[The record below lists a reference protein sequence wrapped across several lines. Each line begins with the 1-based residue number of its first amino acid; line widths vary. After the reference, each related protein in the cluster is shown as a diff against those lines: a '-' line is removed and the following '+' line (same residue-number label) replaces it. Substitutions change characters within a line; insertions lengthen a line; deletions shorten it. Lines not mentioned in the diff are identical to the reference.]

1 MMMGTAVLTGTT
13 SCVSDLDQYPHTE
26 TTSKDV
32 YTSLAN
38 YEAVLGKIYAAMV
51 TSGQGKGGDNKD
63 MESVLNAGSGFDYM
77 RMFINMQ
84 ECGTD
89 EFASTWLT
97 GEQTT
102 GLTYLSW
109 DANDAWVSD
118 MYYRIY
124 YNIALCNEF
133 LRNANNANFSGADA
147 EKMKEYKAEVRFMR
161 ALFYYHALD
170 FYRNI
175 PMVTENDP
183 VGSYI
188 PPRYTPQQTFDYI
201 ESELKDC
208 VGDMLPASTCPYG
221 QASQGAAY
229 TLLAKLYLNSEV
241 YTGVAKYA
249 ECKEACEKVMD
260 MGYSLESDYSKLF
273 NADNDKRTNEIIFA
287 LPVSAEH
294 TVSWGSSTYK
304 ELAREHRRQFDIPVI
319 GITGTNGKTT
329 TKELVSAVLAKKYR
343 VLHTEANYNNDVG
356 VPRTLLQITPEHEI
370 AVVEMGASH
379 PGDIQQLVDYVEPT
393 CGMITN
399 VGRAHLEGFGSFEGV
414 KRTKGELYD
423 FMRAHGA
430 LLFLNES
437 DADLME
443 MAAERQFD
451 RVVTYGTDST
461 ADVRGTL
468 ISCAPFLHFSFQAAA
483 ALTPQPLEVR
493 SQLIGSYNMSNMLAA
508 IAIGLHFGV
517 SPQDAAQALE
527 DYQPSNNRSQLT
539 VTDRN
544 RLIVDAYN
552 ANPSSMAAAIEN
564 FRLTEADHKMAIL
577 GDMRELGEASAEEHQ
592 RIVDLLERD
601 GFHDVWLV
609 GPEFA
614 ATNTAY
620 RTFPDVEAVRRAIA
634 EELPS
639 GRTILI
645 KGSNGIRLFELPA
658 LL

>member
-1 MMMGTAVLTGTT
+1 MMGTAVLTGTT
-13 SCVSDLDQYPHTE
+13 SCASDLDQYPHTE

-63 MESVLNAGSGFDYM
+63 MESVLNKGAGFDYM

-133 LRNANNANFSGADA
+133 LRNANSASFSGADA

-188 PPRYTPQQTFDYI
+188 PPRYTPQQTVDYI

-221 QASQGAAY
+221 QVSQGAAY

-249 ECKEACEKVMD
+249 ECKEACEKVMN
-260 MGYSLESDYSKLF
+260 MGYSLEPDYSKLF

-294 TVSWGSSTYK
+294 TVSWGSSTYLICGQVSMSNANQNVADYGVTAGWSEFRLRPEFVDKFTQTDIDGNGDKRCKFFTNGQSKDVTSMTDETAGYLSEKWSNLKDDGTTASNTADAGVETDFPLFRLADVYLMYAECVARTVEDKDKLDDWAGGSDAESDSRKQGAIYWINKVRERAYGKDENGNPRGQVWK
-304 ELAREHRRQFDIPVI
+304 ENFSSKEAFLQFILDERARELYHEGYRRTDLIRYGQFTTNKYIWQWKGGTHDGQAVDSKYNIYPIPN
-319 GITGTNGKTT
+319 T
-329 TKELVSAVLAKKYR
+329 EL
-343 VLHTEANYNNDVG
+343 T
-356 VPRTLLQITPEHEI
+356 
-370 AVVEMGASH
+370 
-379 PGDIQQLVDYVEPT
+379 
-393 CGMITN
+393 
-399 VGRAHLEGFGSFEGV
+399 
-414 KRTKGELYD
+414 
-423 FMRAHGA
+423 
-430 LLFLNES
+430 
-437 DADLME
+437 
-443 MAAERQFD
+443 
-451 RVVTYGTDST
+451 
-461 ADVRGTL
+461 
-468 ISCAPFLHFSFQAAA
+468 
-483 ALTPQPLEVR
+483 
-493 SQLIGSYNMSNMLAA
+493 
-508 IAIGLHFGV
+508 
-517 SPQDAAQALE
+517 
-527 DYQPSNNRSQLT
+527 
-539 VTDRN
+539 
-544 RLIVDAYN
+544 
-552 ANPSSMAAAIEN
+552 ANPN
-564 FRLTEADHKMAIL
+564 LHND
-577 GDMRELGEASAEEHQ
+577 
-592 RIVDLLERD
+592 
-601 GFHDVWLV
+601 
-609 GPEFA
+609 
-614 ATNTAY
+614 NY
-620 RTFPDVEAVRRAIA
+620 
-634 EELPS
+634 
-639 GRTILI
+639 
-645 KGSNGIRLFELPA
+645 
-658 LL
+658 

>member
-1 MMMGTAVLTGTT
+1 MKLKNILYTMMMGTAVLTGTT
-13 SCVSDLDQYPHTE
+13 SCISDLDQYPQTE

-38 YEAVLGKIYAAMV
+38 YESVLGKIYASMV

-63 MESVLNAGSGFDYM
+63 MESVLNDGSGFDYM
-77 RMFINMQ
+77 RMFINLQ

-133 LRNANNANFSGADA
+133 LRNANAASFSGED
-147 EKMKEYKAEVRFMR
+147 EVKMKEYKAEVRFMR

-170 FYRNI
+170 LYRYI

-208 VGDMLPASTCPYG
+208 VGDLLPASTCPYG

-249 ECKEACEKVMD
+249 ECKEACEQVIN

-294 TVSWGSSTYK
+294 TVSWGASTY
-304 ELAREHRRQFDIPVI
+304 
-319 GITGTNGKTT
+319 
-329 TKELVSAVLAKKYR
+329 LVCGQVSLSN
-343 VLHTEANYNNDVG
+343 ANQ
-356 VPRTLLQITPEHEI
+356 T
-370 AVVEMGASH
+370 
-379 PGDIQQLVDYVEPT
+379 PGDFGVTAGWSEFRLRPEFVDK
-393 CGMITN
+393 
-399 VGRAHLEGFGSFEGV
+399 F
-414 KRTKGELYD
+414 
-423 FMRAHGA
+423 
-430 LLFLNES
+430 NES
-437 DADLME
+437 DIYSQGEAAKGDVRAKFFTTDQTKDVTSMTSETAGYLSEKWSNLKDDGTTASNTANDGVETDFPLFRLSDVYLMY
-443 MAAERQFD
+443 AECVARIKGTSWD
-451 RVVTYGTDST
+451 DWNGGTDASDPAVIASRKKGAIYWINLVRERAGASDVWSSNF
-461 ADVRGTL
+461 ADDDALLQFILDERARELYHEGYRRTDLIRFDQFTTNKYIWQWKGGT
-468 ISCAPFLHFSFQAAA
+468 HDGQAVDSKYNIYPIPNTE
-483 ALTPQPLEVR
+483 LT
-493 SQLIGSYNMSNMLAA
+493 
-508 IAIGLHFGV
+508 
-517 SPQDAAQALE
+517 
-527 DYQPSNNRSQLT
+527 
-539 VTDRN
+539 
-544 RLIVDAYN
+544 
-552 ANPSSMAAAIEN
+552 ANPN
-564 FRLTEADHKMAIL
+564 LHND
-577 GDMRELGEASAEEHQ
+577 
-592 RIVDLLERD
+592 
-601 GFHDVWLV
+601 
-609 GPEFA
+609 
-614 ATNTAY
+614 NY
-620 RTFPDVEAVRRAIA
+620 
-634 EELPS
+634 
-639 GRTILI
+639 
-645 KGSNGIRLFELPA
+645 
-658 LL
+658 

>member
-1 MMMGTAVLTGTT
+1 
-13 SCVSDLDQYPHTE
+13 
-26 TTSKDV
+26 
-32 YTSLAN
+32 
-38 YEAVLGKIYAAMV
+38 
-51 TSGQGKGGDNKD
+51 
-63 MESVLNAGSGFDYM
+63 M

-294 TVSWGSSTYK
+294 TVSWGSSTYLVCGQVSMSNANQNVADYGVTAGWSEFRLRPEFVDK
-304 ELAREHRRQFDIPVI
+304 FTQTDIDGNGDKRCKFFTNGQSKDVTSMTDETAGYLSEKWSNLKDDGTTASNTGDAGVDTDFPLFRLADVYLMYAECVVRLHNDWDNWAGGSDAADPDVIASRKQGAIYWINQLRERSHASDVWASNFANDDEFLQFILDERARELYHEGYRRTDLIRYGQFTTNKYIWQWKGGVHDGQAVDSKYNIYPIPN
-319 GITGTNGKTT
+319 T
-329 TKELVSAVLAKKYR
+329 EL
-343 VLHTEANYNNDVG
+343 T
-356 VPRTLLQITPEHEI
+356 
-370 AVVEMGASH
+370 
-379 PGDIQQLVDYVEPT
+379 
-393 CGMITN
+393 
-399 VGRAHLEGFGSFEGV
+399 
-414 KRTKGELYD
+414 
-423 FMRAHGA
+423 
-430 LLFLNES
+430 
-437 DADLME
+437 
-443 MAAERQFD
+443 
-451 RVVTYGTDST
+451 
-461 ADVRGTL
+461 
-468 ISCAPFLHFSFQAAA
+468 
-483 ALTPQPLEVR
+483 
-493 SQLIGSYNMSNMLAA
+493 
-508 IAIGLHFGV
+508 
-517 SPQDAAQALE
+517 
-527 DYQPSNNRSQLT
+527 
-539 VTDRN
+539 
-544 RLIVDAYN
+544 
-552 ANPSSMAAAIEN
+552 ANPN
-564 FRLTEADHKMAIL
+564 LHND
-577 GDMRELGEASAEEHQ
+577 
-592 RIVDLLERD
+592 
-601 GFHDVWLV
+601 
-609 GPEFA
+609 
-614 ATNTAY
+614 NY
-620 RTFPDVEAVRRAIA
+620 
-634 EELPS
+634 
-639 GRTILI
+639 
-645 KGSNGIRLFELPA
+645 
-658 LL
+658 

>member
-1 MMMGTAVLTGTT
+1 MKLKNILYSMMLGTAVLTGTT

-26 TTSKDV
+26 TTSKNV

-63 MESVLNAGSGFDYM
+63 MASVLNSGSGFDYM

-109 DANDAWVSD
+109 DANDAWISD

-133 LRNANNANFSGADA
+133 LRNANSANFSGADA

-249 ECKEACEKVMD
+249 ECKEACEKVMS

-294 TVSWGSSTYK
+294 IVSWGSSTYLVCGQLSMSNANQNVAAFGATSGWSEFRLRPEFVDKFTQADIDGDDNGDKRCKFFTNGQSKDITDMTTETAGYLSEKWSNLKDDGTTASNTGDAGVDTDFPLFRLADVYLMYAECVVRTGDDWDNWAGGSDAESNSRKKGAIYWINKVRERAYGIDENGNPKGQVWK
-304 ELAREHRRQFDIPVI
+304 ENFSSKDAFLQFILDERARELYHEGYRRTDLIRYGQFTTNKYIWQWKGGVHDGQAVDSKYNIYPIPN
-319 GITGTNGKTT
+319 T
-329 TKELVSAVLAKKYR
+329 EL
-343 VLHTEANYNNDVG
+343 T
-356 VPRTLLQITPEHEI
+356 
-370 AVVEMGASH
+370 
-379 PGDIQQLVDYVEPT
+379 
-393 CGMITN
+393 
-399 VGRAHLEGFGSFEGV
+399 
-414 KRTKGELYD
+414 
-423 FMRAHGA
+423 
-430 LLFLNES
+430 
-437 DADLME
+437 
-443 MAAERQFD
+443 
-451 RVVTYGTDST
+451 
-461 ADVRGTL
+461 
-468 ISCAPFLHFSFQAAA
+468 
-483 ALTPQPLEVR
+483 
-493 SQLIGSYNMSNMLAA
+493 
-508 IAIGLHFGV
+508 
-517 SPQDAAQALE
+517 
-527 DYQPSNNRSQLT
+527 
-539 VTDRN
+539 
-544 RLIVDAYN
+544 
-552 ANPSSMAAAIEN
+552 ANPN
-564 FRLTEADHKMAIL
+564 LHND
-577 GDMRELGEASAEEHQ
+577 
-592 RIVDLLERD
+592 
-601 GFHDVWLV
+601 
-609 GPEFA
+609 
-614 ATNTAY
+614 NY
-620 RTFPDVEAVRRAIA
+620 
-634 EELPS
+634 
-639 GRTILI
+639 
-645 KGSNGIRLFELPA
+645 
-658 LL
+658 

>member
-1 MMMGTAVLTGTT
+1 MMGTAVLTGTT
-13 SCVSDLDQYPHTE
+13 SCASDLDQYPHTE

-63 MESVLNAGSGFDYM
+63 MESVLNKGAGFDYM

-133 LRNANNANFSGADA
+133 LRNANSASFSGADA

-221 QASQGAAY
+221 QVSQGAAY

-249 ECKEACEKVMD
+249 ECKEACEKVMN
-260 MGYSLESDYSKLF
+260 MGYSLEPDYSKLF

-294 TVSWGSSTYK
+294 TVSWGSSTYLICGQVSMSNANQNVADYGVTAGWSEFRLRPEFVDKFTQTDIDGNGDKRCKFFTNGQSKDVTSMTDETAGYLSEKWSNLKDDGTTASNTADAGVETDFPLFRLADVYLMYAECVARTVEDKDKLDDWAGGSDAESDSRKQGAIYWINKVRERAYGKDENGNPRGQVWK
-304 ELAREHRRQFDIPVI
+304 ENFSSKEAFLQFILDERARELYHEGYRRTDLIRYGQFTTNKYIWQWKGGTHDGQAVDSKYNIYPIPN
-319 GITGTNGKTT
+319 T
-329 TKELVSAVLAKKYR
+329 EL
-343 VLHTEANYNNDVG
+343 T
-356 VPRTLLQITPEHEI
+356 
-370 AVVEMGASH
+370 
-379 PGDIQQLVDYVEPT
+379 
-393 CGMITN
+393 
-399 VGRAHLEGFGSFEGV
+399 
-414 KRTKGELYD
+414 
-423 FMRAHGA
+423 
-430 LLFLNES
+430 
-437 DADLME
+437 
-443 MAAERQFD
+443 
-451 RVVTYGTDST
+451 
-461 ADVRGTL
+461 
-468 ISCAPFLHFSFQAAA
+468 
-483 ALTPQPLEVR
+483 
-493 SQLIGSYNMSNMLAA
+493 
-508 IAIGLHFGV
+508 
-517 SPQDAAQALE
+517 
-527 DYQPSNNRSQLT
+527 
-539 VTDRN
+539 
-544 RLIVDAYN
+544 
-552 ANPSSMAAAIEN
+552 ANPN
-564 FRLTEADHKMAIL
+564 LHND
-577 GDMRELGEASAEEHQ
+577 
-592 RIVDLLERD
+592 
-601 GFHDVWLV
+601 
-609 GPEFA
+609 
-614 ATNTAY
+614 NY
-620 RTFPDVEAVRRAIA
+620 
-634 EELPS
+634 
-639 GRTILI
+639 
-645 KGSNGIRLFELPA
+645 
-658 LL
+658 

>member
-1 MMMGTAVLTGTT
+1 MKLKNILYSMMLGTAVLTGTT

-26 TTSKDV
+26 TTSKNV

-63 MESVLNAGSGFDYM
+63 MASVLNSGNGFDYM

-109 DANDAWVSD
+109 DANDAWISD

-133 LRNANNANFSGADA
+133 LRNANSASFSGADA
-147 EKMKEYKAEVRFMR
+147 EKLKEYKAEVRFMR

-170 FYRNI
+170 FFRNI

-183 VGSYI
+183 VGSFI

-249 ECKEACEKVMD
+249 ECKEACEKVMN

-294 TVSWGSSTYK
+294 TVSWGSSTYLVCGQLSMSNANQNVADFGVTNGWSEFRLRPEFVDKFTQTDIDGNGDKRCKFFTNGQSKDISDMTTETAGYLSEKWSNLKDDGTTASNTGDAGVDTDFPLFRLADVYLMYAECVVRTGDDWDNWAGGSDAESDSRKKGAIYWINKVRERAYGIDENGNPKGQVWK
-304 ELAREHRRQFDIPVI
+304 ENFSSKDAFLQFILDERARELYHEGYRRTDLIRYGQFTTNKYIWQWKGGVHDGQAVDSKYNIYPIPN
-319 GITGTNGKTT
+319 T
-329 TKELVSAVLAKKYR
+329 EL
-343 VLHTEANYNNDVG
+343 T
-356 VPRTLLQITPEHEI
+356 
-370 AVVEMGASH
+370 
-379 PGDIQQLVDYVEPT
+379 
-393 CGMITN
+393 
-399 VGRAHLEGFGSFEGV
+399 
-414 KRTKGELYD
+414 
-423 FMRAHGA
+423 
-430 LLFLNES
+430 
-437 DADLME
+437 
-443 MAAERQFD
+443 
-451 RVVTYGTDST
+451 
-461 ADVRGTL
+461 
-468 ISCAPFLHFSFQAAA
+468 
-483 ALTPQPLEVR
+483 
-493 SQLIGSYNMSNMLAA
+493 
-508 IAIGLHFGV
+508 
-517 SPQDAAQALE
+517 
-527 DYQPSNNRSQLT
+527 
-539 VTDRN
+539 
-544 RLIVDAYN
+544 
-552 ANPSSMAAAIEN
+552 ANPN
-564 FRLTEADHKMAIL
+564 LHND
-577 GDMRELGEASAEEHQ
+577 
-592 RIVDLLERD
+592 
-601 GFHDVWLV
+601 
-609 GPEFA
+609 
-614 ATNTAY
+614 NY
-620 RTFPDVEAVRRAIA
+620 
-634 EELPS
+634 
-639 GRTILI
+639 
-645 KGSNGIRLFELPA
+645 
-658 LL
+658 

>member
-1 MMMGTAVLTGTT
+1 MKLKNILYSMMLGTAVLTSAT
-13 SCVSDLDQYPHTE
+13 SCVSDLDQYPQTE

-63 MESVLNAGSGFDYM
+63 MESVLNSGSGFDYM

-133 LRNANNANFSGADA
+133 LRNANSASFSGADA

-161 ALFYYHALD
+161 ALFYFHALD
-170 FYRNI
+170 LYRNI

-183 VGSYI
+183 VGSFI

-249 ECKEACEKVMD
+249 ECKEACKKVMD

-294 TVSWGSSTYK
+294 TVSWGSSTYLVCGQLSMSNANQNVADFGA
-304 ELAREHRRQFDIPVI
+304 ESGWSEFRLRSQF
-319 GITGTNGKTT
+319 
-329 TKELVSAVLAKKYR
+329 
-343 VLHTEANYNNDVG
+343 
-356 VPRTLLQITPEHEI
+356 
-370 AVVEMGASH
+370 
-379 PGDIQQLVDYVEPT
+379 VDK
-393 CGMITN
+393 
-399 VGRAHLEGFGSFEGV
+399 F
-414 KRTKGELYD
+414 
-423 FMRAHGA
+423 
-430 LLFLNES
+430 NES
-437 DADLME
+437 DIYAQGEEAKGDKR
-443 MAAERQFD
+443 AKFFTNGQSKD
-451 RVVTYGTDST
+451 VTSMTDETTGYLSEKWSNLKDDGTKASNTSNDGVET
-461 ADVRGTL
+461 DFPLFRLADVYLMYAECVARLGEDWDNWNGGSDAEAATRKEGAIYYINKVRKRAYGDVKHNVWKDNFASDADFLQFILDERARELYHEGYRRTDLIRYGEFTTSKYIWQWKGGT
-468 ISCAPFLHFSFQAAA
+468 HDGQAVDSKYNIYPIPNTE
-483 ALTPQPLEVR
+483 LT
-493 SQLIGSYNMSNMLAA
+493 
-508 IAIGLHFGV
+508 
-517 SPQDAAQALE
+517 
-527 DYQPSNNRSQLT
+527 
-539 VTDRN
+539 
-544 RLIVDAYN
+544 
-552 ANPSSMAAAIEN
+552 ANPN
-564 FRLTEADHKMAIL
+564 LHND
-577 GDMRELGEASAEEHQ
+577 
-592 RIVDLLERD
+592 
-601 GFHDVWLV
+601 
-609 GPEFA
+609 
-614 ATNTAY
+614 NY
-620 RTFPDVEAVRRAIA
+620 
-634 EELPS
+634 
-639 GRTILI
+639 
-645 KGSNGIRLFELPA
+645 
-658 LL
+658 

>member
-1 MMMGTAVLTGTT
+1 MKLKNILYSMMMGTAVLTGTT

-63 MESVLNAGSGFDYM
+63 MASVLNSGSGFDYM

-109 DANDAWVSD
+109 DANDAWISD

-133 LRNANNANFSGADA
+133 LRNANSASFSGADA
-147 EKMKEYKAEVRFMR
+147 EKLKEYKAEVRFMR

-170 FYRNI
+170 FFRNI

-183 VGSYI
+183 VGSFI

-201 ESELKDC
+201 ESELKDG

-294 TVSWGSSTYK
+294 TVSWGASTYLVCGQLSMSNANQNVADFGATSGWSEFRLRPEFVDKFTQADIDGDDNGDKRCKFFTNGQSKDITDMTTETAGYLSEKWSNLKDDGTTASNTGDAGVDTDFPLFRLADVYLMYAECVVRTGDDWDNWAGGSDAESDSRKKGAIYWINKVRERAYGIDENGNPKGQVWK
-304 ELAREHRRQFDIPVI
+304 ENFSSKDAFLQFILDERARELYHEGYRRTDLIRYGQFTTNKYIWQWKGGVHDGQAVDSKYNIYPIPN
-319 GITGTNGKTT
+319 T
-329 TKELVSAVLAKKYR
+329 EL
-343 VLHTEANYNNDVG
+343 T
-356 VPRTLLQITPEHEI
+356 
-370 AVVEMGASH
+370 
-379 PGDIQQLVDYVEPT
+379 
-393 CGMITN
+393 
-399 VGRAHLEGFGSFEGV
+399 
-414 KRTKGELYD
+414 
-423 FMRAHGA
+423 
-430 LLFLNES
+430 
-437 DADLME
+437 
-443 MAAERQFD
+443 
-451 RVVTYGTDST
+451 
-461 ADVRGTL
+461 
-468 ISCAPFLHFSFQAAA
+468 
-483 ALTPQPLEVR
+483 
-493 SQLIGSYNMSNMLAA
+493 
-508 IAIGLHFGV
+508 
-517 SPQDAAQALE
+517 
-527 DYQPSNNRSQLT
+527 
-539 VTDRN
+539 
-544 RLIVDAYN
+544 
-552 ANPSSMAAAIEN
+552 ANPN
-564 FRLTEADHKMAIL
+564 LHND
-577 GDMRELGEASAEEHQ
+577 
-592 RIVDLLERD
+592 
-601 GFHDVWLV
+601 
-609 GPEFA
+609 
-614 ATNTAY
+614 NY
-620 RTFPDVEAVRRAIA
+620 
-634 EELPS
+634 
-639 GRTILI
+639 
-645 KGSNGIRLFELPA
+645 
-658 LL
+658 

>member
-1 MMMGTAVLTGTT
+1 MKLKNILYSMMMGTAVLTGTT

-38 YEAVLGKIYAAMV
+38 YEAVLGKIYASMV

-63 MESVLNAGSGFDYM
+63 MSSVLNNGSGFDYM

-133 LRNANNANFSGADA
+133 LRNANGASFSGED
-147 EKMKEYKAEVRFMR
+147 EVKMKEYKAEVRFMR
-161 ALFYYHALD
+161 ALFYFHALD
-170 FYRNI
+170 LYRNI

-183 VGSYI
+183 VGSFI

-249 ECKEACEKVMD
+249 ECKEACEKVMN

-294 TVSWGSSTYK
+294 TVSWGASTYLVCGQLSMSNANQNVADFGATSGWSEFRLRPEFVDKFTQADIDGDDNGDKRCKFFTNGQSKDITDMTTETAGYLSEKWSNLKDDGTTASNTGDAGVDTDFPLFRLADVYLMYAECVVRTGDDWDNWAGGSDAESDSRKKGAIYWINKVRERAYGIDENGNPKGQVWK
-304 ELAREHRRQFDIPVI
+304 ENFSSKDAFLQFILDERARELYHEGYRRTDLIRFGEFTTSKYIWQWKGGTHDGQAVDSKYNIYPIPN
-319 GITGTNGKTT
+319 T
-329 TKELVSAVLAKKYR
+329 EL
-343 VLHTEANYNNDVG
+343 T
-356 VPRTLLQITPEHEI
+356 
-370 AVVEMGASH
+370 
-379 PGDIQQLVDYVEPT
+379 
-393 CGMITN
+393 
-399 VGRAHLEGFGSFEGV
+399 
-414 KRTKGELYD
+414 
-423 FMRAHGA
+423 
-430 LLFLNES
+430 
-437 DADLME
+437 
-443 MAAERQFD
+443 
-451 RVVTYGTDST
+451 
-461 ADVRGTL
+461 
-468 ISCAPFLHFSFQAAA
+468 
-483 ALTPQPLEVR
+483 
-493 SQLIGSYNMSNMLAA
+493 
-508 IAIGLHFGV
+508 
-517 SPQDAAQALE
+517 
-527 DYQPSNNRSQLT
+527 
-539 VTDRN
+539 
-544 RLIVDAYN
+544 
-552 ANPSSMAAAIEN
+552 ANPN
-564 FRLTEADHKMAIL
+564 LHND
-577 GDMRELGEASAEEHQ
+577 
-592 RIVDLLERD
+592 
-601 GFHDVWLV
+601 
-609 GPEFA
+609 
-614 ATNTAY
+614 NY
-620 RTFPDVEAVRRAIA
+620 
-634 EELPS
+634 
-639 GRTILI
+639 
-645 KGSNGIRLFELPA
+645 
-658 LL
+658 

>member
-1 MMMGTAVLTGTT
+1 MMGTAVLTGTT

-63 MESVLNAGSGFDYM
+63 MESVLNNGSGFDYM

-109 DANDAWVSD
+109 DANDAWISD

-133 LRNANNANFSGADA
+133 LRNANSASFSGADA
-147 EKMKEYKAEVRFMR
+147 EKLKEYKAEVRFMR

-170 FYRNI
+170 FFRNI

-183 VGSYI
+183 VGSFI

-249 ECKEACEKVMD
+249 ECKEACKKVMD

-294 TVSWGSSTYK
+294 TVSWGSSTYLVCGQLSMSNANQNVADFGVTNGWSEFRLRPEFVDKFTQTDIDGNGDKRCKFFTNGQSKDISDMTTETAGYLSEKWSNLKDDGTTASNTGDAGVDTDFPLFRLADVYLMYAECVVRTGDDWDNWAGGSDAESDSRKKGAIYWINKVRERAYGIDENGNPKGQVWK
-304 ELAREHRRQFDIPVI
+304 ENFSSKDAFLQFILDERARELYHEGYRRTDLIRYGQFTTNKYIWQWKGGVHDGQAVDSKYNIYPIPN
-319 GITGTNGKTT
+319 T
-329 TKELVSAVLAKKYR
+329 EL
-343 VLHTEANYNNDVG
+343 T
-356 VPRTLLQITPEHEI
+356 
-370 AVVEMGASH
+370 
-379 PGDIQQLVDYVEPT
+379 
-393 CGMITN
+393 
-399 VGRAHLEGFGSFEGV
+399 
-414 KRTKGELYD
+414 
-423 FMRAHGA
+423 
-430 LLFLNES
+430 
-437 DADLME
+437 
-443 MAAERQFD
+443 
-451 RVVTYGTDST
+451 
-461 ADVRGTL
+461 
-468 ISCAPFLHFSFQAAA
+468 
-483 ALTPQPLEVR
+483 
-493 SQLIGSYNMSNMLAA
+493 
-508 IAIGLHFGV
+508 
-517 SPQDAAQALE
+517 
-527 DYQPSNNRSQLT
+527 
-539 VTDRN
+539 
-544 RLIVDAYN
+544 
-552 ANPSSMAAAIEN
+552 ANPN
-564 FRLTEADHKMAIL
+564 LHND
-577 GDMRELGEASAEEHQ
+577 
-592 RIVDLLERD
+592 
-601 GFHDVWLV
+601 
-609 GPEFA
+609 
-614 ATNTAY
+614 NY
-620 RTFPDVEAVRRAIA
+620 
-634 EELPS
+634 
-639 GRTILI
+639 
-645 KGSNGIRLFELPA
+645 
-658 LL
+658 

>member
-1 MMMGTAVLTGTT
+1 MKLKNILYSMMLGTAVLTSAT
-13 SCVSDLDQYPHTE
+13 SCVSDLDQYPQTE

-63 MESVLNAGSGFDYM
+63 MESVLNKGAGFDYM

-133 LRNANNANFSGADA
+133 LRNANSANFSGADA

-294 TVSWGSSTYK
+294 TVSWGSSTYLVCGQLSMSNANQK
-304 ELAREHRRQFDIPVI
+304 VADFGATSGWSEFRLRPEFVDKFTQTDIDGNGDKRCKFFTNGQSKDISSMTTETAGYLSEKWSNLKDDGTTASNTGDAGVDTDFPLFRLADVYLMYAECVVRLHNDWDNWAGGSDAESDSRKKGAIYWINKVRERAYGKGKGQVWSSNFADDDAFLQFILDERARELYHEGYRRTDLIRYGQFTTNKYIWQWKGGVHDGQAVDSKYNIYPIPN
-319 GITGTNGKTT
+319 T
-329 TKELVSAVLAKKYR
+329 EL
-343 VLHTEANYNNDVG
+343 T
-356 VPRTLLQITPEHEI
+356 
-370 AVVEMGASH
+370 
-379 PGDIQQLVDYVEPT
+379 
-393 CGMITN
+393 
-399 VGRAHLEGFGSFEGV
+399 
-414 KRTKGELYD
+414 
-423 FMRAHGA
+423 
-430 LLFLNES
+430 
-437 DADLME
+437 
-443 MAAERQFD
+443 
-451 RVVTYGTDST
+451 
-461 ADVRGTL
+461 
-468 ISCAPFLHFSFQAAA
+468 
-483 ALTPQPLEVR
+483 
-493 SQLIGSYNMSNMLAA
+493 
-508 IAIGLHFGV
+508 
-517 SPQDAAQALE
+517 
-527 DYQPSNNRSQLT
+527 
-539 VTDRN
+539 
-544 RLIVDAYN
+544 
-552 ANPSSMAAAIEN
+552 ANPN
-564 FRLTEADHKMAIL
+564 LHND
-577 GDMRELGEASAEEHQ
+577 
-592 RIVDLLERD
+592 
-601 GFHDVWLV
+601 
-609 GPEFA
+609 
-614 ATNTAY
+614 NY
-620 RTFPDVEAVRRAIA
+620 
-634 EELPS
+634 
-639 GRTILI
+639 
-645 KGSNGIRLFELPA
+645 
-658 LL
+658 

>member
-1 MMMGTAVLTGTT
+1 MKLKNILYSMMLGTAVLTGTT

-63 MESVLNAGSGFDYM
+63 MESVLNNGSGFDYM

-133 LRNANNANFSGADA
+133 LRNANSASFSGADA

-170 FYRNI
+170 FFRNI

-183 VGSYI
+183 VGSFI

-241 YTGVAKYA
+241 YTGVAKYT
-249 ECKEACEKVMD
+249 ECKEACEKVMG

-294 TVSWGSSTYK
+294 TVSWGASTYLVCGQLSMSNANQNVADFGATSGWSEFRLRPEFVDKFTQADIDGDDNGDKRCKFFTNGQSKDITDMTTETAGYLSEKWSNLKDDGTTASNTGDAGVDTDFPLFRLADVYLMYAECVVRTGDDWDNWAGGSDAESDSRKKGAIYWINKVRERAYGIDENGNPKGQVWK
-304 ELAREHRRQFDIPVI
+304 ENFSSKDAFLQFILDERARELYHEGYRRTDLIRFGEFTTSKYIWQWKGGTHDGQAVDSKYNIYPIPN
-319 GITGTNGKTT
+319 T
-329 TKELVSAVLAKKYR
+329 EL
-343 VLHTEANYNNDVG
+343 T
-356 VPRTLLQITPEHEI
+356 
-370 AVVEMGASH
+370 
-379 PGDIQQLVDYVEPT
+379 
-393 CGMITN
+393 
-399 VGRAHLEGFGSFEGV
+399 
-414 KRTKGELYD
+414 
-423 FMRAHGA
+423 
-430 LLFLNES
+430 
-437 DADLME
+437 
-443 MAAERQFD
+443 
-451 RVVTYGTDST
+451 
-461 ADVRGTL
+461 
-468 ISCAPFLHFSFQAAA
+468 
-483 ALTPQPLEVR
+483 
-493 SQLIGSYNMSNMLAA
+493 
-508 IAIGLHFGV
+508 
-517 SPQDAAQALE
+517 
-527 DYQPSNNRSQLT
+527 
-539 VTDRN
+539 
-544 RLIVDAYN
+544 
-552 ANPSSMAAAIEN
+552 ANPN
-564 FRLTEADHKMAIL
+564 LHND
-577 GDMRELGEASAEEHQ
+577 
-592 RIVDLLERD
+592 
-601 GFHDVWLV
+601 
-609 GPEFA
+609 
-614 ATNTAY
+614 NY
-620 RTFPDVEAVRRAIA
+620 
-634 EELPS
+634 
-639 GRTILI
+639 
-645 KGSNGIRLFELPA
+645 
-658 LL
+658 

>member
-1 MMMGTAVLTGTT
+1 MKLKNILYSMMMGTAVLTSAT

-63 MESVLNAGSGFDYM
+63 MESVLNKGAGFDYM

-133 LRNANNANFSGADA
+133 LRNANSASFSGADA

-241 YTGVAKYA
+241 YTGVAKYP
-249 ECKEACEKVMD
+249 ECKEACDKVMS

-294 TVSWGSSTYK
+294 TVSWGSSTYLVCGQVSMSNANQNVADYGVTAGWSEFRLRPEFVDKFTQTDIDGNGDKRCKFFTNGQSKDVTSMTDETAGYLSEKWSNLKDDGTTASNTGDAGVDTDFPLFRLADVYLMYAECVVRLHNDWDNWAGGSDATDPTVIASRKQGAIYWINLLRERAYGKDENGNPKGQVWK
-304 ELAREHRRQFDIPVI
+304 ENFSSKDAFLQFILDERARELYHEGYRRTDLIRYGQFTTNKYIWQWKGGVHDGQAVDSKYNIYPIPN
-319 GITGTNGKTT
+319 T
-329 TKELVSAVLAKKYR
+329 EL
-343 VLHTEANYNNDVG
+343 T
-356 VPRTLLQITPEHEI
+356 
-370 AVVEMGASH
+370 
-379 PGDIQQLVDYVEPT
+379 
-393 CGMITN
+393 
-399 VGRAHLEGFGSFEGV
+399 
-414 KRTKGELYD
+414 
-423 FMRAHGA
+423 
-430 LLFLNES
+430 
-437 DADLME
+437 
-443 MAAERQFD
+443 
-451 RVVTYGTDST
+451 
-461 ADVRGTL
+461 
-468 ISCAPFLHFSFQAAA
+468 
-483 ALTPQPLEVR
+483 
-493 SQLIGSYNMSNMLAA
+493 
-508 IAIGLHFGV
+508 
-517 SPQDAAQALE
+517 
-527 DYQPSNNRSQLT
+527 
-539 VTDRN
+539 
-544 RLIVDAYN
+544 
-552 ANPSSMAAAIEN
+552 ANPN
-564 FRLTEADHKMAIL
+564 LHND
-577 GDMRELGEASAEEHQ
+577 
-592 RIVDLLERD
+592 
-601 GFHDVWLV
+601 
-609 GPEFA
+609 
-614 ATNTAY
+614 NY
-620 RTFPDVEAVRRAIA
+620 
-634 EELPS
+634 
-639 GRTILI
+639 
-645 KGSNGIRLFELPA
+645 
-658 LL
+658 

>member
-1 MMMGTAVLTGTT
+1 MKLKNILYSMMMGTAVLTGTT

-26 TTSKDV
+26 TTSKNV

-63 MESVLNAGSGFDYM
+63 MASVLNSGSGFDYM

-109 DANDAWVSD
+109 DANDAWISD

-133 LRNANNANFSGADA
+133 LRNANSASFSGADA
-147 EKMKEYKAEVRFMR
+147 EKLKEYKAEVRFMR

-170 FYRNI
+170 FFRYI

-183 VGSYI
+183 VGSFI

-241 YTGVAKYA
+241 YTGVAKYT
-249 ECKEACEKVMD
+249 ECKEACEKVMG

-294 TVSWGSSTYK
+294 TVSWGSSTYLVCGQLSMSNANQSVADFGVTNGWSEFRLRPEFVDKFTQTDIDGNGDKRCKFFTNGQSKDITDMTTETAGYLSEKWSNLKDDGTTASNTGDAGVDTDFPLFRLADVYLMYAECVVRTGDDWDNWAGGSDAESDSRKKGAIYWINKVRERAYGIDENGNPKGQVWK
-304 ELAREHRRQFDIPVI
+304 ENFSSKDAFLQFILDERARELYHEGYRRTDLIRYGQFTTNKYIWQWKGGVHDGQAVDSKYNIYPIPN
-319 GITGTNGKTT
+319 T
-329 TKELVSAVLAKKYR
+329 EL
-343 VLHTEANYNNDVG
+343 T
-356 VPRTLLQITPEHEI
+356 
-370 AVVEMGASH
+370 
-379 PGDIQQLVDYVEPT
+379 
-393 CGMITN
+393 
-399 VGRAHLEGFGSFEGV
+399 
-414 KRTKGELYD
+414 
-423 FMRAHGA
+423 
-430 LLFLNES
+430 
-437 DADLME
+437 
-443 MAAERQFD
+443 
-451 RVVTYGTDST
+451 
-461 ADVRGTL
+461 
-468 ISCAPFLHFSFQAAA
+468 
-483 ALTPQPLEVR
+483 
-493 SQLIGSYNMSNMLAA
+493 
-508 IAIGLHFGV
+508 
-517 SPQDAAQALE
+517 
-527 DYQPSNNRSQLT
+527 
-539 VTDRN
+539 
-544 RLIVDAYN
+544 
-552 ANPSSMAAAIEN
+552 ANPN
-564 FRLTEADHKMAIL
+564 LHND
-577 GDMRELGEASAEEHQ
+577 
-592 RIVDLLERD
+592 
-601 GFHDVWLV
+601 
-609 GPEFA
+609 
-614 ATNTAY
+614 NY
-620 RTFPDVEAVRRAIA
+620 
-634 EELPS
+634 
-639 GRTILI
+639 
-645 KGSNGIRLFELPA
+645 
-658 LL
+658 

>member
-1 MMMGTAVLTGTT
+1 MKLKNILYSMMLGTAVLTGTT

-26 TTSKDV
+26 TTSKNV

-63 MESVLNAGSGFDYM
+63 MESVLNNGSGFDYM

-133 LRNANNANFSGADA
+133 LRNANSASFSGADA
-147 EKMKEYKAEVRFMR
+147 EKLKEYKAEVRFMR

-170 FYRNI
+170 FFRYI

-183 VGSYI
+183 VGSFI

-241 YTGVAKYA
+241 YTGVAKYT
-249 ECKEACEKVMD
+249 ECKEACEKVMG
-260 MGYSLESDYSKLF
+260 MGYSLESNYSKLF

-294 TVSWGSSTYK
+294 TVSWGASTYLVCGQLSMSNANQNVADFGATSGWSEFRLRPEFVDK
-304 ELAREHRRQFDIPVI
+304 FTQTDIDGNGDKRCKFFTNGQSKDISDMTTEAAGYLSEKWSNLKDDGSTASNTGDAGVDTDFPLFRLADVYLMYAECVVRLHNEWDDWAGGSDAESDSRKQGAIYWINKVRERAGASDVWSSNFADDDAFLQFILDERARELYHEGYRRTDLIRYGQFTTNKYIWQWKGGVHDGQAVDSKYNIYPIPN
-319 GITGTNGKTT
+319 T
-329 TKELVSAVLAKKYR
+329 EL
-343 VLHTEANYNNDVG
+343 T
-356 VPRTLLQITPEHEI
+356 
-370 AVVEMGASH
+370 
-379 PGDIQQLVDYVEPT
+379 
-393 CGMITN
+393 
-399 VGRAHLEGFGSFEGV
+399 
-414 KRTKGELYD
+414 
-423 FMRAHGA
+423 
-430 LLFLNES
+430 
-437 DADLME
+437 
-443 MAAERQFD
+443 
-451 RVVTYGTDST
+451 
-461 ADVRGTL
+461 
-468 ISCAPFLHFSFQAAA
+468 
-483 ALTPQPLEVR
+483 
-493 SQLIGSYNMSNMLAA
+493 
-508 IAIGLHFGV
+508 
-517 SPQDAAQALE
+517 
-527 DYQPSNNRSQLT
+527 
-539 VTDRN
+539 
-544 RLIVDAYN
+544 
-552 ANPSSMAAAIEN
+552 ANPN
-564 FRLTEADHKMAIL
+564 LHND
-577 GDMRELGEASAEEHQ
+577 
-592 RIVDLLERD
+592 
-601 GFHDVWLV
+601 
-609 GPEFA
+609 
-614 ATNTAY
+614 NY
-620 RTFPDVEAVRRAIA
+620 
-634 EELPS
+634 
-639 GRTILI
+639 
-645 KGSNGIRLFELPA
+645 
-658 LL
+658 

>member
-1 MMMGTAVLTGTT
+1 MKLKNILYSMMMGTAVLTGTT

-63 MESVLNAGSGFDYM
+63 MESVLNNGSGFDYM

-133 LRNANNANFSGADA
+133 LRNANGASFSGADA

-249 ECKEACEKVMD
+249 ECKEACWKVMS
-260 MGYSLESDYSKLF
+260 MGYSLEDNYSKLF

-294 TVSWGSSTYK
+294 TVSWGSSTYLVCGQVSMSNANQNVADYGVTAGWSEFRLRPEFVDK
-304 ELAREHRRQFDIPVI
+304 FTQTDID
-319 GITGTNGKTT
+319 GSGDKRCKFFTNGQSKDISSMTT
-329 TKELVSAVLAKKYR
+329 ETAGYLSEKWSNLKDDGTTASNTGDAGVDTDFPLFRLADVYLMYAECVVRTAKDKKEWDDWA
-343 VLHTEANYNNDVG
+343 G
-356 VPRTLLQITPEHEI
+356 
-370 AVVEMGASH
+370 
-379 PGDIQQLVDYVEPT
+379 
-393 CGMITN
+393 
-399 VGRAHLEGFGSFEGV
+399 GSDAESDS
-414 KRTKGELYD
+414 RTKGAIYWINKVRERSKASDVWASNFADDDAFLQFILDERARELYHEGY
-423 FMRAHGA
+423 RRT
-430 LLFLNES
+430 
-437 DADLME
+437 DLI
-443 MAAERQFD
+443 RYGQFTTNKYIWQWKGGVHD
-451 RVVTYGTDST
+451 GQAVDSKYNIYPIPNT
-461 ADVRGTL
+461 E
-468 ISCAPFLHFSFQAAA
+468 
-483 ALTPQPLEVR
+483 LT
-493 SQLIGSYNMSNMLAA
+493 
-508 IAIGLHFGV
+508 
-517 SPQDAAQALE
+517 
-527 DYQPSNNRSQLT
+527 
-539 VTDRN
+539 
-544 RLIVDAYN
+544 
-552 ANPSSMAAAIEN
+552 ANPN
-564 FRLTEADHKMAIL
+564 LHND
-577 GDMRELGEASAEEHQ
+577 
-592 RIVDLLERD
+592 
-601 GFHDVWLV
+601 
-609 GPEFA
+609 
-614 ATNTAY
+614 NY
-620 RTFPDVEAVRRAIA
+620 
-634 EELPS
+634 
-639 GRTILI
+639 
-645 KGSNGIRLFELPA
+645 
-658 LL
+658 

>member
-1 MMMGTAVLTGTT
+1 MMGTAVLTGTT

-63 MESVLNAGSGFDYM
+63 MESVLNKGAGFDYM

-133 LRNANNANFSGADA
+133 LRNANSASFSGADA

-241 YTGVAKYA
+241 YTGVPKYT
-249 ECKEACEKVMD
+249 ECKEACDKVMS
-260 MGYSLESDYSKLF
+260 MGYSLEDNYSKLF

-294 TVSWGSSTYK
+294 TVSWGSSTYLVCGQVSMSNANQNVADYGVTAGWSEFRLRPEFVDK
-304 ELAREHRRQFDIPVI
+304 FTQTDIDGNGDKRCKFFTNGQSKDVTSMTDEASGYLSEKWSNLKDDGTTASNTADAGVETDFPLFRLADVYLMYAECVVRLHNDWDNWAGGSDAESDSRKQGAIYWINKIRERSKASDVWASNFADDDAFLQFILDERARELYHEGYRRTDLIRYGQFTTNKYIWQWKGGVHDGQAVDSKYNIYPIPN
-319 GITGTNGKTT
+319 T
-329 TKELVSAVLAKKYR
+329 EL
-343 VLHTEANYNNDVG
+343 T
-356 VPRTLLQITPEHEI
+356 
-370 AVVEMGASH
+370 
-379 PGDIQQLVDYVEPT
+379 
-393 CGMITN
+393 
-399 VGRAHLEGFGSFEGV
+399 
-414 KRTKGELYD
+414 
-423 FMRAHGA
+423 
-430 LLFLNES
+430 
-437 DADLME
+437 
-443 MAAERQFD
+443 
-451 RVVTYGTDST
+451 
-461 ADVRGTL
+461 
-468 ISCAPFLHFSFQAAA
+468 
-483 ALTPQPLEVR
+483 
-493 SQLIGSYNMSNMLAA
+493 
-508 IAIGLHFGV
+508 
-517 SPQDAAQALE
+517 
-527 DYQPSNNRSQLT
+527 
-539 VTDRN
+539 
-544 RLIVDAYN
+544 
-552 ANPSSMAAAIEN
+552 ANPN
-564 FRLTEADHKMAIL
+564 LHND
-577 GDMRELGEASAEEHQ
+577 
-592 RIVDLLERD
+592 
-601 GFHDVWLV
+601 
-609 GPEFA
+609 
-614 ATNTAY
+614 NY
-620 RTFPDVEAVRRAIA
+620 
-634 EELPS
+634 
-639 GRTILI
+639 
-645 KGSNGIRLFELPA
+645 
-658 LL
+658 